1 MKARADFASSELGW
15 LLVTGL
21 TARFASSAE
30 ETEMHVSESQQA
42 RRLRMAV
49 QPPTNGRA
57 VTIPSAA
64 RPRRQIEESH
74 FAQSRR
80 DSRTQPRVAAAHPGW
95 RRKQPS
101 VYAESVALQE
111 GVALLLGLVF
121 LPSRESCVI
130 ANEHELIAVDEE

>member
-21 TARFASSAE
+21 SARFASSAE

-49 QPPTNGRA
+49 QPPTSGRA

-80 DSRTQPRVAAAHPGW
+80 DSRTQPRVAAAHPGS
-95 RRKQPS
+95 P
-101 VYAESVALQE
+101 ALR
-111 GVALLLGLVF
+111 
-121 LPSRESCVI
+121 LPYPERVQSPEATPGSPT
-130 ANEHELIAVDEE
+130 LSG